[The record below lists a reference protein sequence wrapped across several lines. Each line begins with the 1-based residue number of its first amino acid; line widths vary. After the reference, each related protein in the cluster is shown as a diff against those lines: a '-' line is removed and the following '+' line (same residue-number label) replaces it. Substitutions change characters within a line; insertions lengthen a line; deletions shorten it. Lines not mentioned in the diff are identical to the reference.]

1 MSLINN
7 LLKNLNVEY
16 FFGSKLLYEEVI
28 GESKDKRLESAV
40 YSKFFYIVDG
50 VCRYVI
56 DKKEY
61 IVSKGDLILLPANI
75 PHFWS
80 FLPSSTS
87 VLPQKVIIAGFHFN
101 IHTGNS
107 CIFNTLHTAYVCR
120 VKDETYIMN
129 LLSDLF
135 KAGETNTLSARI
147 KITSNIL
154 ALLSYFLDN
163 TQDSNTNISSPVVY
177 KVMSYIK
184 NNLNDSININE
195 LSKIAG
201 YSPTHLIRIFK
212 EQTGYT
218 PLQFSLWNKM
228 NLAVGLLEN
237 TTTPISEIIE
247 KIGFFDASHFSRTF
261 KRFHGCSPSEYRKK
275 YFSTTNKS
283 VGILLGDD

>member
-1 MSLINN
+1 MSLINDF
-7 LLKNLNVEY
+7 LKNLNVEY
-16 FFGSKLLYEEVI
+16 FFGCKILYEEVI

-50 VCRYVI
+50 VCRFVI

-80 FLPSSTS
+80 FLPSTS
-87 VLPQKVIIAGFHFN
+87 DNPQKVTLAGFHFN
-101 IHTGNS
+101 VHTGNS
-107 CIFNTLHTAYVCR
+107 CIFNMLHTAYVCK
-120 VKDETYIMN
+120 VKDEKYIMN
-129 LLSDLF
+129 LFSDLF
-135 KAGETNTLSARI
+135 KAGETNTLSARM
-147 KITSNIL
+147 KTTSNIL

-163 TQDSNTNISSPVVY
+163 TQDSNTNISTPIVY
-177 KVMSYIK
+177 KVMSHIK

-195 LSKIAG
+195 LSKLAG

-237 TTTPISEIIE
+237 TTTPIGEIIE

-275 YFSTTNKS
+275 YFSKTHKS
-283 VGILLGDD
+283 VGILLDDN